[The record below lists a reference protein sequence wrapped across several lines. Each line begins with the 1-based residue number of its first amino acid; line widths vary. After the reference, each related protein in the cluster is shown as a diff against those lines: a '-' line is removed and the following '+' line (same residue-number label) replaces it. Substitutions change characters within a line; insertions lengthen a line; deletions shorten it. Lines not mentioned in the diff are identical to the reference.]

1 MIVLFVDF
9 DYFYAQIEEILNPS
23 LRGKPV
29 VVCVYSGRSKDS
41 GAVATSN
48 YEARKLGIKAGMPI
62 IKAKEMGKDAIFLP
76 MRKEVYQEMSRR
88 VMEIISNYGDRL
100 EVASI
105 DEAYLDITRRVKN
118 FDEAR
123 ELAMRLKAE
132 ILEKEKLRVTVGV
145 GPNKVIAKII
155 ADMNK
160 PDGLGIVYPEQVKEF
175 LDNLDISKV
184 PGVGKITEEVLRKA
198 GINRLGD
205 VSNRTEELVR
215 LVGRSK
221 ANYLL
226 SLANNTY
233 HDPVKTREITHRGR
247 YVTLPENTRDIEKIL
262 PSLKKSIVEAYSKVD
277 GIPMEIYVVA
287 IMEDLDIVSK
297 GRSFKFGISQDRAL
311 SVAQE
316 LLRRIIESDGRRL
329 RRVGVRLGKIT
340 RSSTLE
346 DFLH

>member
-9 DYFYAQIEEILNPS
+9 DYFFAQVEEILNPS
-23 LRGKPV
+23 LKGKPV
-29 VVCVYSGRSKDS
+29 VVCVYSGRTKDS

-62 IKAKEMGKDAIFLP
+62 IKAKEIGKDAIFLP
-76 MRKEVYQEMSRR
+76 MRKEVYQQVSRR
-88 VMEIISNYGDRL
+88 VMNIISGYGDKL
-100 EVASI
+100 EIASI
-105 DEAYLDITRRVKN
+105 DEAYLDITRRVKD
-118 FDEAR
+118 FDEAK
-123 ELAMRLKAE
+123 ELARRLKAE
-132 ILEKEKLRVTVGV
+132 VLEKERLRVTVGI
-145 GPNKVIAKII
+145 GPNKVVAKII

-160 PDGLGIVYPEQVKEF
+160 PDGLGIIYPEEVKDF
-175 LDNLDISKV
+175 LHNLDISKV
-184 PGVGKITEEVLRKA
+184 PGVGKITEEILRKA

-205 VSNRTEELVR
+205 VVNKSGELVN
-215 LVGRSK
+215 LVGKSK

-233 HDPVKTREITHRGR
+233 HDPVESREITHRGR
-247 YVTLPENTRDIEKIL
+247 YVTLPENTRDLNRIL
-262 PSLKKSIVEAYSKVD
+262 PSLKRSIEEAYSKVD

-287 IMEDLDIVSK
+287 IMEDLDIMSK
-297 GRSFKFGISQDRAL
+297 GKSFKFGVSQDRAL

-316 LLRRIIESDGRRL
+316 LLNKILESDKRKL

-340 RSSTLE
+340 KSSTLE